1 MITLKVQKKDGVA
14 YLLGL
19 EESDLSDLST
29 KDAVIT
35 VTIGDAK
42 VSLTKVSGTKEEFIE
57 HIKSLGGLKD
67 ESIIIKP

>member
-1 MITLKVQKKDGVA
+1 MISLKAQKNNGVS

-35 VTIGDAK
+35 VTIGEIK
-42 VSLTKVSGTKEEFIE
+42 VSITKVSGTKEEFLE
-57 HIKSLGGLKD
+57 HVKTIGGLKD

>member
-1 MITLKVQKKDGVA
+1 MISLKVQKENGVS

-19 EESDLSDLST
+19 EESDLSDLSN

-42 VSLTKVSGTKEEFIE
+42 VSLTKVSGTKEQFIE
-57 HIKSLGGLKD
+57 HVKTLGGLKD
-67 ESIIIKP
+67 ESLIIKP